1 MISSALF
8 TLAAASMAAA
18 HGIVSTITTSDGGSW
33 DSPAIGASGS
43 TGPFYLVSDS
53 NPITDVSSDN
63 MFCGPVAT
71 EADETPSVAAGSTM
85 SFFWKS
91 GYGTSQSNWPHN
103 TGPGWLYMAKC
114 DADDCSSAAAGTT
127 KFAKVGQLGF
137 EGSTWAQAALKDG
150 KAMTFT
156 VPSDIEEGT
165 YMFRHEVLNL
175 ASVAEFYP
183 SCSRF
188 KVTGGG
194 STSLDSADTAAFPG
208 AYDAASEGL
217 RVAGSAVYSI
227 TSNAEYDFPGPAV
240 FGDGS
245 SSTGGDSGS
254 NNGSSGSSGSGSA
267 SGPASS
273 SAAAPSGVAS
283 SSPVGGAVSSAAS
296 SGAAS
301 SAGAPAPTGAS
312 GPSTAAGSAGGAPST
327 PAATSASTPAAS
339 GSSSGGD
346 SECSSQWDACQA
358 KYTGSAEDQAS
369 YNCQT
374 SYVTCLQARATGLK
388 MRRHRRSTH
397 H

>member
-1 MISSALF
+1 
-8 TLAAASMAAA
+8 
-18 HGIVSTITTSDGGSW
+18 
-33 DSPAIGASGS
+33 
-43 TGPFYLVSDS
+43 
-53 NPITDVSSDN
+53 
-63 MFCGPVAT
+63 MFCGIVGT
-71 EADETPSVAAGSTM
+71 EADDTPSVAAGSTM

-194 STSLDSADTAAFPG
+194 STSLDSADTATFPG

-227 TSNAEYDFPGPAV
+227 TSDSEYDFPGPAV

-245 SSTGGDSGS
+245 SSTGSDSGS
-254 NNGSSGSSGSGSA
+254 NNGSSGGASGSGSSASSYGSA
-267 SGPASS
+267 SGAASS
-273 SAAAPSGVAS
+273 SAAPSGAAS
-283 SSPVGGAVSSAAS
+283 SAPAGGAVSSAAAP

-301 SAGAPAPTGAS
+301 SAGASAPTGAS

-327 PAATSASTPAAS
+327 PAATSASTPASS

-374 SYVTCLQARATGLK
+374 SYVSCLQARATGLK